1 MTNIDS
7 YAKMIS
13 EFYHNGTSN
22 HLEHNSN
29 PSYWSILLKRLIS
42 EPKIFE
48 DKFFLDFGCGKGRN
62 VLNAHSI
69 VNWKSADGVDI
80 SENNIDYCKNQYTM
94 LKSNFFKNNGKDLSE
109 LESNKYSFVMSTIVL
124 QHLCVYELRLQ
135 LLKEIFRVMEP
146 RGIFCFQMGFGD
158 YSFVGTSTVS
168 EYYAN
173 DYHCLG
179 TNGKFDVRVSDPQN
193 VVDDLN
199 TIGFKNTTYQ
209 IKESWVDTGHSH
221 WIYFETNK

>member
-1 MTNIDS
+1 MNNVDS
-7 YAKMIS
+7 YATMIS

-22 HLEHNSN
+22 HLEHNDN
-29 PSYWSILLKRLIS
+29 PSYWSVLLKRLVS
-42 EPKIFE
+42 EPKLFE

-62 VLNAHSI
+62 VVNAHSI

-80 SENNIDYCKNQYTM
+80 SEKNIDYCKKQYTM
-94 LKSNFFKNNGKDLSE
+94 LRSNFFKNNGKDLSE

-124 QHLCVYELRLQ
+124 QHLCVYELRLE

-146 RGIFCFQMGFGD
+146 GGIFSFQMGFGD
-158 YSFVGTSTVS
+158 YSYTGTSTIS
-168 EYYAN
+168 KYYAN
-173 DYHCLG
+173 DYDRLG
-179 TNGKFDVRVSDPQN
+179 TNGQFDVRVSDPQN

-199 TIGFKNTTYQ
+199 TIGFKNTTYT
-209 IKESWVDTGHSH
+209 IEKSWEDTGHSH